1 MMWYFESEKE
11 RMQKKRVAEAN
22 KAIGKPKVGGSFN
35 LVDQNG
41 KPYTD
46 ADMKGRYSLVSST
59 AAWPAVDLVVYQ
71 CVDQFLLY

>member
-1 MMWYFESEKE
+1 
-11 RMQKKRVAEAN
+11 MQKKRIAEAN

-46 ADMKGRYSLVSST
+46 ADMKGRYSLVSFIRARPNEDMECIKVLT
-59 AAWPAVDLVVYQ
+59 
-71 CVDQFLLY
+71 QFLLY